1 MCRRHALYYNSL
13 YISPYIDV
21 YIYTYRCLLMNMKS
35 EVGNE
40 SRRLLSNSNCM
51 AIWDPFVAVD
61 SGSPFCRQGRKLLTE
76 EEASRILDLGPVCSG
91 GHGCIAVH
99 CRRTAKLFKSIV
111 MKTCWKHL
119 KEAVADLNEGAV
131 SGSWFKFC
139 HWAQCARRSCGRQLN
154 RSVNY

>member
-1 MCRRHALYYNSL
+1 MSFNDWSWKWKPASAL
-13 YISPYIDV
+13 
-21 YIYTYRCLLMNMKS
+21 
-35 EVGNE
+35 
-40 SRRLLSNSNCM
+40 

-61 SGSPFCRQGRKLLTE
+61 SGSPLSRQGRKLQKKFAGPLLCDSGRLPSSWGNRTEDGTQPTE
-76 EEASRILDLGPVCSG
+76 EEASRILDLGPVCRG
-91 GHGCIAVH
+91 GHGSIAVH
-99 CRRTAKLFKSIV
+99 GRRTAKLFKSIV

-139 HWAQCARRSCGRQLN
+139 HWAQCARRSCGRQLS